1 MCGSRQRR
9 SARCR
14 EGDGLAAIGFPP
26 NFVECD
32 AGKRENPFPGHVG
45 ADRCIAE
52 RSDVDNSDGNPAR
65 LQHASDVVSFRP
77 LCVKGREEV
86 DGRHLARAASREL
99 QYIPTVS

>member
-1 MCGSRQRR
+1 
-9 SARCR
+9 
-14 EGDGLAAIGFPP
+14 
-26 NFVECD
+26 
-32 AGKRENPFPGHVG
+32 
-45 ADRCIAE
+45 
-52 RSDVDNSDGNPAR
+52 